1 MRTELT
7 PATVPV
13 AIHATVALSRIHKG
27 KQPRRPHFIAEW
39 AGRRGLKA
47 VDLARELNA
56 DKSVVS
62 RWYNGASPSEEYQDR
77 LAALFGCDPESLF
90 RHPDNDWLTRFF
102 QGREQDE
109 IARIKATL
117 EAAFP
122 KKTG

>member
-7 PATVPV
+7 PTTAQV
-13 AIHATVALSRIHKG
+13 AIHATVALSRIHRG
-27 KQPRRPHFIAEW
+27 KQPRRPHYIAEW
-39 AGRRGLKA
+39 AARRGMKP
-47 VDLARELNA
+47 VDLARELDA

-62 RWYNGASPSEEYQDR
+62 RWYSGASPSEEYQKR
-77 LAALFGCDPESLF
+77 LAALFDCEPGSLF
-90 RHPDNDWLTRFF
+90 QHPDDDWLSRFF
-102 QGREQDE
+102 RGREQEE